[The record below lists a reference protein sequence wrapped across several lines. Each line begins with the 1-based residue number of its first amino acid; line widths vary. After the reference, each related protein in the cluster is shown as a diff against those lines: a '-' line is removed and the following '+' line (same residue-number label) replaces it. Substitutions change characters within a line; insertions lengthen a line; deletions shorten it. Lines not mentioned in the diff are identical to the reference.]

1 MALVLVASQWW
12 YAQLGE
18 PPPEAPSPADTAGM
32 VEADP
37 TLAPPGDPAG
47 AVDSPARADAPGQ
60 PAAGAPADTAAVVAE
75 ADTAVSPAD
84 PVASRPAV
92 ANRLLEGRDAPGAI
106 TVETP
111 LYRARITPVGGLFEQ
126 VELIRYPSFTS
137 DTSAVQLVPPGEAF
151 LRRAADLGESRLRL
165 DDRTY
170 APNDSVFALAAGDS
184 ARTLEL
190 VWEGPGRRIVQTYR
204 FHPES
209 YVIDYGLSIGEG
221 QDGVLVTGIAPRLL
235 SNEKN
240 PEDDYNQMKGVAR
253 VDEEIVSKAAK
264 DVDEG
269 ETASL
274 AGRVDWAG
282 VKNKY
287 FVGLLLAPPGEA
299 AAPLRAVTMRGAT
312 GDSLPTLEVAVAA
325 PLEDGRSSYRIY
337 FGPQEQGRLS
347 ALAEGLD
354 GINQYGWSWVRWMIT
369 PFAKWIVVVM
379 MWLHN
384 FIPSYGLVLI
394 VFGLLVRLIMW
405 PLTAKSY
412 QSIRAMQE
420 LQPEIQ
426 KIRDQYKEE
435 PQKMQQETMRLYK
448 EKKVNPLGGCL
459 PNLIPMPILFALFF
473 VFQGTIELRNQ
484 PFLWLPDLSQPDP
497 IYLLPVF
504 MGLTMFASSK
514 MTTTDPKMSAMTYV
528 MPIVLTFVFLNLA
541 AGLVL
546 YYAFS
551 NLMTFG
557 QQWWLR
563 RGMDRAQAGAAPEE
577 EGDGET

>member
-18 PPPEAPSPADTAGM
+18 APPDATSPADTARM
-32 VEADP
+32 VEAD
-37 TLAPPGDPAG
+37 TAPGTPG
-47 AVDSPARADAPGQ
+47 AVDSPVREGAPAGQ
-60 PAAGAPADTAAVVAE
+60 AGPGEAPADTASDLAE
-75 ADTAVSPAD
+75 AGTTAATADT
-84 PVASRPAV
+84 VAPRPAV
-92 ANRLLEGRDAPGAI
+92 ANRLLEGREPPGPV

-111 LYRARITPVGGLFEQ
+111 LYRVRIAPGGGLFEQ
-126 VELIRYPSFTS
+126 VELVRYPSFTR
-137 DTSAVQLVPPGEAF
+137 DTSAVLLVPPGEAF
-151 LRRAADLGESRLRL
+151 LRRAADLGETRLRL

-170 APNDSVFALAAGDS
+170 APSDSAFVLAEGDS

-190 VWEGPGRRIVQTYR
+190 AWEGGERRIVQTYR
-204 FHPES
+204 FHPDS
-209 YVIDYGLSIGEG
+209 YVIDYELSIGAG
-221 QDGVLVTGIAPRLL
+221 QDGVLVTGIAPRLE

-253 VDEEIVSKAAK
+253 VDGEIVSKAAK

-282 VKNKY
+282 VKTKY
-287 FVGLLLAPPGEA
+287 FVGLLLPPRGADAE
-299 AAPLRAVTMRGAT
+299 PLRAVTMRGAT
-312 GDSLPTLEVAVAA
+312 GDSLPTLEVAIAA
-325 PLEDGRSSYRIY
+325 PLEDGRTSYRIY
-337 FGPQEQGRLS
+337 FGPQEQGRLT

-405 PLTAKSY
+405 PLTVKSY
-412 QSIRAMQE
+412 RSIRAMQE

-563 RGMDRAQAGAAPEE
+563 RGMDRAREAPEDE
-577 EGDGET
+577 KESGNGT